1 MGADDLAKNGE
12 HAGEHAGERVGVRS
26 GVSAGVPRGVSVA
39 VDTGPLHGRRTGI
52 GNAVAWTLD
61 ALASRADLELLPYVL
76 STRAKITAPERRLP
90 IPAALAHR
98 LWMHRSPSLD
108 RLLGRPDIVHGT
120 NYVVPPTRCPQLV
133 SVYDCWFLE
142 HPDDVSDNVAR
153 AARLLRRAVD
163 RGAHVVTCSAAT
175 SAQARTLLNT
185 DRVHTILLGPPPVR
199 VAAKRRDINLDQSNG
214 DWPTELSA
222 LAVGSPFILSLGT
235 VERRKNV
242 PQTVRAFARVADEH
256 STVNLVIAG
265 APGNDQ
271 AAVDQA
277 IHQLPDAMRPRVV
290 RLGSVD
296 DSLKSRLLVNAS
308 ALAYPS
314 LDEGFG
320 FPLLEAQQAGLPV
333 AASTAGSI
341 PEIAG
346 SAALYSAPTDVAAL
360 AANLHLAITSE
371 TVRTKLI
378 DQGHRNLE
386 RFSWASTADQ
396 LTQLYI
402 DIVNGAAS

>member
-1 MGADDLAKNGE
+1 MGATDLLST
-12 HAGEHAGERVGVRS
+12 GVK
-26 GVSAGVPRGVSVA
+26 VA
-39 VDTGPLHGRRTGI
+39 MDTGPLHGPRTGI

-61 ALASRADLELLPYVL
+61 ALAHQANLELLPYVL
-76 STRAKITAPERRLP
+76 STRAKVRAPERRLP

-98 LWMHRSPSLD
+98 LWTRRSPSLD
-108 RLLGRPDIVHGT
+108 RMLGCPDVVHGT
-120 NYVVPPTRCPQLV
+120 NYVVPPTKCPQLI

-142 HPDDVSDNVAR
+142 HPDDVSAEVIR
-153 AARLLRRAVD
+153 AARLLRRAID

-175 SAQARTLLNT
+175 STQAQALLST
-185 DRVHTILLGPPPVR
+185 DRVHTVLLGPPPDR
-199 VAAKRRDINLDQSNG
+199 AANDHRDG
-214 DWPTELSA
+214 DWPAELST
-222 LAVGSPFILSLGT
+222 VRRGCPFILSLGT
-235 VERRKNV
+235 IERRKNV

-256 STVNLVIAG
+256 STVHLVIAG

-277 IHQLPDAMRPRVV
+277 INQLPEAARLRVV
-290 RLGSVD
+290 QLGSVD
-296 DSLKSRLLVNAS
+296 DKLKSCLLFNAS

-333 AASTAGSI
+333 VASTAGSI
-341 PEIAG
+341 REVAG
-346 SAALYSAPTDVAAL
+346 SAALYSAPTDVDAL

-378 DQGHRNLE
+378 HQGHRNLE
-386 RFSWASTADQ
+386 RFSWANTADQ

>member
-1 MGADDLAKNGE
+1 MGADDLVTTG
-12 HAGEHAGERVGVRS
+12 VSTGVR
-26 GVSAGVPRGVSVA
+26 VA
-39 VDTGPLHGRRTGI
+39 VDAGPLHGHRTGI

-61 ALASRADLELLPYVL
+61 ALAHRADVELLPYVL
-76 STRAKITAPERRLP
+76 STRAKVTAPERRLP

-98 LWMHRSPSLD
+98 LWMRRSPSLD
-108 RLLGRPDIVHGT
+108 RLLGHPDIVHGT

-142 HPDDVSDNVAR
+142 HPDDVSADVTR
-153 AARLLRRAVD
+153 AAQLLRRAVD

-175 SAQARTLLNT
+175 SAQARALLDT
-185 DRVHTILLGPPPVR
+185 DRVHTVLLGPPPQGVTSDG
-199 VAAKRRDINLDQSNG
+199 ASSNQRRDG
-214 DWPTELSA
+214 WPAELSM
-222 LAVGSPFILSLGT
+222 LDRDSPFILSLGT

-242 PQTVRAFARVADEH
+242 PHTVRAFARVADEH
-256 STVNLVIAG
+256 PTVQLVIAG

-271 AAVDQA
+271 PAVDQA
-277 IHQLPDAMRPRVV
+277 IQQLPDAVQRRVV
-290 RLGSVD
+290 RLGAVD
-296 DSLKSRLLVNAS
+296 NELKSRLLFNAS

-333 AASTAGSI
+333 VASTAGSI
-341 PEIAG
+341 PEVAG
-346 SAALYSAPTDVAAL
+346 AAALYAASTDVDAL

-378 DQGHRNLE
+378 LQGHRNLE
-386 RFSWASTADQ
+386 RFSWAGTADQ

-402 DIVNGAAS
+402 DIVNGAAP

>member
-1 MGADDLAKNGE
+1 MGVDDLATD
-12 HAGEHAGERVGVRS
+12 GERPGARRRVR
-26 GVSAGVPRGVSVA
+26 VA

-61 ALASRADLELLPYVL
+61 ALAHRADLELFPYVL

-90 IPAALAHR
+90 MPAALAHR
-98 LWMHRSPSLD
+98 FWMHRSPSLD

-142 HPDDVSDNVAR
+142 HPDDVSDDVAR
-153 AARLLRRAVD
+153 SARLLRRAVG

-185 DRVHTILLGPPPVR
+185 DRVHTVLLGPPPVS
-199 VAAKRRDINLDQSNG
+199 AAAERGDSNLDESNR

-222 LAVGSPFILSLGT
+222 LAGGSPFILSLGT

-242 PQTVRAFARVADEH
+242 SQTVRAFARVADEH

-271 AAVDQA
+271 AAVDKA
-277 IHQLPDAMRPRVV
+277 IHQLPDAVQSRVV
-290 RLGSVD
+290 RLGSVENA
-296 DSLKSRLLVNAS
+296 LKSRLLAS
-308 ALAYPS
+308 ASVLAYPS

-320 FPLLEAQQAGLPV
+320 FPLLEAQQVGLPV
-333 AASTAGSI
+333 VASTAGSI
-341 PEIAG
+341 PEVAG
-346 SAALYSAPTDVAAL
+346 AAALYSAPTDVDAL
-360 AANLHLAITSE
+360 AGNLHLAITSE
-371 TVRTKLI
+371 KVRAKLI
-378 DQGHRNLE
+378 NQGHRNLE

-396 LTQLYI
+396 LAQLYI

>member
-1 MGADDLAKNGE
+1 MGADDLVTTG
-12 HAGEHAGERVGVRS
+12 VSTGVR
-26 GVSAGVPRGVSVA
+26 VA
-39 VDTGPLHGRRTGI
+39 VDAGPLHGHRTGI

-61 ALASRADLELLPYVL
+61 ALAHRADVELLPYVL
-76 STRAKITAPERRLP
+76 STRAKVTAPERRLP

-98 LWMHRSPSLD
+98 LWMRRSPSLD
-108 RLLGRPDIVHGT
+108 RLLGHPDIVHGT

-142 HPDDVSDNVAR
+142 HPDDVSADVTR
-153 AARLLRRAVD
+153 AAQLLRRAVD

-175 SAQARTLLNT
+175 SAQARALLDT
-185 DRVHTILLGPPPVR
+185 DRVHTVLLGPPPQR
-199 VAAKRRDINLDQSNG
+199 VTSDGASSDQRRY
-214 DWPTELSA
+214 DWPAELST
-222 LAVGSPFILSLGT
+222 LDRGSPFILSLGT

-242 PQTVRAFARVADEH
+242 PHTVRAFGRVADEH
-256 STVNLVIAG
+256 PTVQLVIAG

-271 AAVDQA
+271 PAVDQA
-277 IHQLPDAMRPRVV
+277 IQQLPDAVQRRVV
-290 RLGSVD
+290 RLGAVD
-296 DSLKSRLLVNAS
+296 NELKSRLLFNAS

-333 AASTAGSI
+333 VASTAGSI
-341 PEIAG
+341 PEVAG
-346 SAALYSAPTDVAAL
+346 AAALYAAPTDVDAL

-378 DQGHRNLE
+378 HQGHRNLE
-386 RFSWASTADQ
+386 RFSWAGTADQ

-402 DIVNGAAS
+402 DIVNGAAP

>member
-1 MGADDLAKNGE
+1 M
-12 HAGEHAGERVGVRS
+12 R
-26 GVSAGVPRGVSVA
+26 VA
-39 VDTGPLHGRRTGI
+39 VDTGPLHGHRTGI

-61 ALASRADLELLPYVL
+61 ALAHQADLELLPYVL

-90 IPAALAHR
+90 IPAAWAHR

-120 NYVVPPTRCPQLV
+120 NYVVPPTRCPQLI

-142 HPDDVSDNVAR
+142 HPNDVSDDATR
-153 AARLLRRAVD
+153 AAQLLRRAVG
-163 RGAHVVTCSAAT
+163 RGAHLVTCSAAT
-175 SAQARTLLNT
+175 SAQARVLLDT
-185 DRVHTILLGPPPVR
+185 DRVHTVLLGPPPDR
-199 VAAKRRDINLDQSNG
+199 AADDHRDDGRNESGGNWPADLSTLDR
-214 DWPTELSA
+214 
-222 LAVGSPFILSLGT
+222 GSPFILSLGT

-277 IHQLPDAMRPRVV
+277 INQLPDAVQRRVV
-290 RLGSVD
+290 RLGSIND
-296 DSLKSRLLVNAS
+296 ELKSRLLFNAS

-333 AASTAGSI
+333 VASTAGSI
-341 PEIAG
+341 PEVAG
-346 SAALYSAPTDVAAL
+346 SAALYSAPTDVDAL

-378 DQGHRNLE
+378 SQGHRNLE

>member
-1 MGADDLAKNGE
+1 DDHRDDGRNESGGNWPADL
-12 HAGEHAGERVGVRS
+12 S
-26 GVSAGVPRGVSVA
+26 
-39 VDTGPLHGRRTGI
+39 
-52 GNAVAWTLD
+52 TLD
-61 ALASRADLELLPYVL
+61 R
-76 STRAKITAPERRLP
+76 
-90 IPAALAHR
+90 
-98 LWMHRSPSLD
+98 
-108 RLLGRPDIVHGT
+108 
-120 NYVVPPTRCPQLV
+120 
-133 SVYDCWFLE
+133 
-142 HPDDVSDNVAR
+142 
-153 AARLLRRAVD
+153 
-163 RGAHVVTCSAAT
+163 
-175 SAQARTLLNT
+175 
-185 DRVHTILLGPPPVR
+185 
-199 VAAKRRDINLDQSNG
+199 
-214 DWPTELSA
+214 
-222 LAVGSPFILSLGT
+222 GSPFILSLGT

-277 IHQLPDAMRPRVV
+277 INQLPDAVQRRVV
-290 RLGSVD
+290 RLGSIND
-296 DSLKSRLLVNAS
+296 ELKSRLLFNAS

-333 AASTAGSI
+333 VASTAGSI
-341 PEIAG
+341 PEVAG
-346 SAALYSAPTDVAAL
+346 SAALYSAPTDVDAL

-378 DQGHRNLE
+378 SQGHRNLE

>member
-1 MGADDLAKNGE
+1 MGADDLVRT
-12 HAGEHAGERVGVRS
+12 GER
-26 GVSAGVPRGVSVA
+26 AGLRAA
-39 VDTGPLHGRRTGI
+39 VDTGPLHGHRTGI

-61 ALASRADLELLPYVL
+61 ALAHQADLELLPYVL

-90 IPAALAHR
+90 IPAAWAHR

-108 RLLGRPDIVHGT
+108 RVLGRPDIVHGT
-120 NYVVPPTRCPQLV
+120 NYVVPPTRCPQLI

-142 HPDDVSDNVAR
+142 HPNDVSNDVTR

-163 RGAHVVTCSAAT
+163 RGAHIVTCSAAT
-175 SAQARTLLNT
+175 SAQARVLLDSN
-185 DRVHTILLGPPPVR
+185 RVHTVLLGPPPDR
-199 VAAKRRDINLDQSNG
+199 TAENDRDASDS
-214 DWPTELSA
+214 DWPAELST
-222 LAVGSPFILSLGT
+222 LHRGSPFILSLGT

-242 PQTVRAFARVADEH
+242 PQTVRAFERVAHEH

-277 IHQLPDAMRPRVV
+277 ISQLPNAVQLRVV
-290 RLGSVD
+290 RLGSVND
-296 DSLKSRLLVNAS
+296 ELKSRLLLDAS

-333 AASTAGSI
+333 VASTAGSI
-341 PEIAG
+341 PEVAG
-346 SAALYSAPTDVAAL
+346 SAALYAEPTDVDAL

-371 TVRTKLI
+371 TVREKLI
-378 DQGHRNLE
+378 NQGHRNLE

-396 LTQLYI
+396 LTQLYT